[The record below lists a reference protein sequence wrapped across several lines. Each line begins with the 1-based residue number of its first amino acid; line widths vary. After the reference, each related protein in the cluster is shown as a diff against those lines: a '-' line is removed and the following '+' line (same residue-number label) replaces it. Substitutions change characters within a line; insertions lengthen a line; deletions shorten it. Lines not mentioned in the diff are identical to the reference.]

1 MELPLL
7 QVLQEVCSLI
17 RYEVGLGRATAVMLV
32 NRGLR
37 VMFADLT
44 FHERFYPYDIL
55 SLVKNSENVLFAGI
69 NVSEPDSVDA
79 AFQKTCDHFGAAP
92 SLVVHCAGI
101 TASRAVRNVLSLHS
115 SCLMKRTSFT
125 PSHYLT
131 MSWTLM
137 RTAPLMCLVLL
148 RSICGPSKRKVKED

>member
-1 MELPLL
+1 M
-7 QVLQEVCSLI
+7 
-17 RYEVGLGRATAVMLV
+17 MLV
-32 NRGLR
+32 NRGLC
-37 VMFADLT
+37 VTFADLS

-101 TASRAVRNVLSLHS
+101 TASRAVRKVPSLHS
-115 SCLMKRTSFT
+115 SCLMKRILFT
-125 PSHYLT
+125 PSHCLT
-131 MSWTLM
+131 ISWISM
-137 RTAPLMCLVLL
+137 RTAPLMFLVLP
-148 RSICGPSKRKVKED
+148 RSICGPSKRRVKED